1 MHVIKEDLTRCPSCQ
16 FMAIRSEFMKYV
28 SLTSIAY
35 RNSIILKTI
44 WYIYRL
50 VDGGEPCP
58 MCNNKI
64 SGNGAL
70 AVWTEPLKPKSN
82 WSHLITCLFVF
93 IFSTRPHSLKAPS
106 CFWDVLIFLQHIIT
120 RLFLARV
127 FNRVLMCSF
136 IWCSFIAF
144 EGSCVTFYKLFSIAL
159 IFSFNP
165 SILKS
170 LLIFVSSVLFSP
182 RI

>member
-93 IFSTRPHSLKAPS
+93 IFSTRPHSLKAPFMFLGCSHLLAAYHHASFSGQGFQS
-106 CFWDVLIFLQHIIT
+106 CSH
-120 RLFLARV
+120 
-127 FNRVLMCSF
+127 
-136 IWCSFIAF
+136 
-144 EGSCVTFYKLFSIAL
+144 
-159 IFSFNP
+159 
-165 SILKS
+165 
-170 LLIFVSSVLFSP
+170 VLFYLMLFHS
-182 RI
+182 IWG